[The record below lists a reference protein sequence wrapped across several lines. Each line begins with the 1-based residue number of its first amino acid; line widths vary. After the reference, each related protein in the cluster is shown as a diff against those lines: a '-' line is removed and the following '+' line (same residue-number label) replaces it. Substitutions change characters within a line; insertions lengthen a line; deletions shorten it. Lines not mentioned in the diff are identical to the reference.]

1 MIKQAILCVDDEQ
14 IVLTSLREQLKR
26 HFGTSYYIEVASSGE
41 EALVIMEELLA
52 EEIEV
57 PVVISDEIMPIM
69 KGDELLIKIHHQ
81 HPRTL
86 KILLTGQA
94 TAEAIG
100 NVVNRAA
107 LYHYIPK
114 PWQETNLL
122 LTVGE
127 ALERYNLEQQL
138 AERNE
143 EIKKAN
149 KELEELNASLEQKV
163 SDRTQQLQK
172 AKEAAEVA
180 SEAKSTFI
188 ATMSHE
194 LRTPLNAILG
204 FAQILKRSPQLSP
217 QDKKNLSIISSS
229 GEHLLATINQVLD
242 FSKIEAGRMTL
253 HLDSFDLYRLLQE
266 VKNMFHSQAGKKG
279 LELVFDCQT
288 QVPQY
293 IKADA
298 VKLRQIFFN
307 LIENAIKFTQK
318 GQVIVRLESQQDNP
332 IYLTLIVKDTGSGIT
347 PEEMENLFTPFVQTK
362 TGRESQQGTGLGLP
376 IIRQYLQ
383 LMEGTITATSSPQ
396 GSQFI
401 CNFPVEIADA
411 KDIKE
416 LQIEPINLEERIKD
430 KPLKLPESILL
441 EQLSQMPKG
450 WREKLSK
457 AALSGSDR
465 LILELVKQIPQ
476 DNTPLAQALVTWA
489 ENFYFESILKL
500 LQQLTKWDNSS
511 QN

>member
-26 HFGTSYYIEVASSGE
+26 NFGNNYYIEVASSGE
-41 EALVIMEELLA
+41 EALVIMEELL
-52 EEIEV
+52 EENIEV
-57 PVVISDEIMPIM
+57 PVVISDEIMPVM

-81 HPRTL
+81 YPQTL

-100 NVVNRAA
+100 NVVNQAA
-107 LYHYIPK
+107 LYHYISK

-127 ALERYNLEQQL
+127 ALERYNLEQKL
-138 AERNE
+138 AQRNE

-149 KELEELNASLEQKV
+149 KELEELNTSLEQKV
-163 SDRTQQLQK
+163 FDRTQELQK

-188 ATMSHE
+188 ASMSHE
-194 LRTPLNAILG
+194 LRTPLNAIIG
-204 FAQILKRSPQLSP
+204 FAQILQRSPQLST
-217 QDKKNLSIISSS
+217 QDKKNLTIISNS
-229 GEHLLATINQVLD
+229 GEYLLATINQVLD

-253 HLDSFDLYRLLQE
+253 HLDSFDLYYLLQE
-266 VKNMFHSQAGKKG
+266 VKNIFHPQALKKG
-279 LELVFDCQT
+279 LELVFDCQG

-298 VKLRQIFFN
+298 IKLRQIFFN

-318 GQVIVRLESQQDNP
+318 GQVIVRLEKHQDKP
-332 IYLTLIVKDTGSGIT
+332 DFLTLIVKDTGLGII
-347 PEEMENLFTPFVQTK
+347 PEEMGDIFTPFVQTK

-383 LMEGTITATSSPQ
+383 LMEGSITAASSPQ

-411 KDIKE
+411 KDIKK
-416 LQIEPINLEERIKD
+416 LKVEPINVEEPTQD
-430 KPLKLPESILL
+430 KSLKPPESILI
-441 EQLSQMPKG
+441 EQLSQMPKV
-450 WREKLSK
+450 WRDNLSQ
-457 AALSGSDR
+457 AAISGSDR
-465 LILELVKQIPQ
+465 LILELVKQIPA
-476 DNTPLAQALVTWA
+476 NKAPLAHTLVAWA
-489 ENFYFESILKL
+489 ENFYFESILEL

-511 QN
+511 